1 MCRYQTWSVNLPAW
15 NLLPI
20 NRNHPSDSRCH
31 QAASSRLQDEG
42 YQLCWTNGIL
52 LSCCSVSNGII
63 DHEVCVVQATR
74 HCKCHK
80 PTYFYKSISAP
91 GVSWYMFH
99 IILSLV
105 SLGLILTY
113 ASPHPVPDTYS
124 KLKQLRCQPS
134 ARSVAQLVQSK
145 VSDVW
150 KSWMDQTNIRYLYIY
165 IHLYTLPKTNS
176 SPLKI
181 DGWKMIFLLGWPIFR
196 CCVSFWEGIWKSE
209 MASCFILFFCIY
221 LRGIMML
228 GLWQKQIKFKMK

>member
-1 MCRYQTWSVNLPAW
+1 MILIDVNCRSFICVGTKLDQLNCQPGTFYRSTKIIPRILVATKQ
-15 NLLPI
+15 
-20 NRNHPSDSRCH
+20 HHQDSKMK
-31 QAASSRLQDEG
+31 D
-42 YQLCWTNGIL
+42 T
-52 LSCCSVSNGII
+52 SCVEQKVYCCLAVVSNGII

-105 SLGLILTY
+105 SLGLISTY

-150 KSWMDQTNIRYLYIY
+150 KSSMDQTNIRYLYTFV
-165 IHLYTLPKTNS
+165 YTP
-176 SPLKI
+176 
-181 DGWKMIFLLGWPIFR
+181 
-196 CCVSFWEGIWKSE
+196 
-209 MASCFILFFCIY
+209 
-221 LRGIMML
+221 
-228 GLWQKQIKFKMK
+228 

>member
-1 MCRYQTWSVNLPAW
+1 MKDT
-15 NLLPI
+15 
-20 NRNHPSDSRCH
+20 
-31 QAASSRLQDEG
+31 
-42 YQLCWTNGIL
+42 
-52 LSCCSVSNGII
+52 SCVEQKVYCCLAVVSNGII

-150 KSWMDQTNIRYLYIY
+150 KSSMDQTNIRYLYTFC
-165 IHLYTLPKTNS
+165 IHS
-176 SPLKI
+176 LKLTARP
-181 DGWKMIFLLGWPIFR
+181 WKLMVGRWF
-196 CCVSFWEGIWKSE
+196 SFWDG
-209 MASCFILFFCIY
+209 LFSGAVLVSGRVY
-221 LRGIMML
+221 EN
-228 GLWQKQIKFKMK
+228 